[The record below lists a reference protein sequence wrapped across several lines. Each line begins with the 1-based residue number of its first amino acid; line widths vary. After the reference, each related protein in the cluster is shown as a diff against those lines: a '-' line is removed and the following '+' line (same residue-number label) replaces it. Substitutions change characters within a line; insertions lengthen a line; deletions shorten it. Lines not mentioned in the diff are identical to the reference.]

1 VLLLETAE
9 AVLEVG
15 ADDEGVLL
23 EPLLLEHLEDGEPA
37 GGAQRVAAERVEVAA
52 PGQHLR
58 DLRRRHHGA
67 QRDAVADALKNPGV
81 RPGSERRRR
90 WHRKTSV
97 GMACTYLCHGHY
109 VGDDAVGLE
118 APEVAADAGETRL
131 DLVGDAEPAG
141 LPDLVVRQRQVARRH
156 LHDSAHALYGAI
168 PFHHVMTTPSTSRRE
183 EQNQL
188 PRHVS
193 SVIKCTWMASDMK
206 PATWPVVPNSMISC
220 TSRTYFSASEPKAP
234 L

>member
-156 LHDSAHALYGAI
+156 LHDSAHALRSAI
-168 PFHHVMTTPSTSRRE
+168 PFHHVMTTPSPVRRGAARGTE
-183 EQNQL
+183 
-188 PRHVS
+188 PAAA
-193 SVIKCTWMASDMK
+193 SV
-206 PATWPVVPNSMISC
+206 V
-220 TSRTYFSASEPKAP
+220 